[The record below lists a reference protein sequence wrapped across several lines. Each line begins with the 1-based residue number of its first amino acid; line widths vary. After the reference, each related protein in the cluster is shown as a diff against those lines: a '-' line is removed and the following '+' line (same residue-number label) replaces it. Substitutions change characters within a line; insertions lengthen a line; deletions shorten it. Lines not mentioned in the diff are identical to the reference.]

1 MNLNTLRGYISYI
14 FYLLTLPCVYFF
26 FLWLFMYVFFIRAE
40 ELQKKKEKKKKLRHF
55 HKWWLVSLFLLDGND
70 YRIDELSSLSEASQ
84 DFLTPV
90 FHEFNPW

>member
-1 MNLNTLRGYISYI
+1 MIIYVCF
-14 FYLLTLPCVYFF
+14 FYQGGG
-26 FLWLFMYVFFIRAE
+26 IA
-40 ELQKKKEKKKKLRHF
+40 KEKGEEKKLRHF
-55 HKWWLVSLFLLDGND
+55 HKWWLVSLVLLDGND